1 VKMFWLIVVCVC
13 GVAAAYFAFQ
23 SDFEKV
29 FVAAALGGVA
39 WFLNYRAVLKSQL
52 NDDEEE
58 P

>member
-1 VKMFWLIVVCVC
+1 VFWLIVVGVC
-13 GVAAAYFAFQ
+13 GVAAAYFAFK

-58 P
+58 S